1 MSDVLTETVTHI
13 VGPAI
18 HACDRAVQRCSLCGE
33 KLLDS
38 KGQMAPIGPDGKTPA
53 FLSWPVGRLL
63 RFHPGNPR
71 HEELLPD
78 TDQLPDDSCLALL
91 E

>member
-1 MSDVLTETVTHI
+1 MSVTHI
-13 VGPAI
+13 TGICMYTPGRAI
-18 HACDRAVQRCSLCGE
+18 QRCGLCGE

-38 KGQMAPIGPDGKTPA
+38 KGQMGPIGPDGSPPQFLQWPA
-53 FLSWPVGRLL
+53 NRLL
-63 RFHPGNPR
+63 RWHDGNPR

-78 TDQLPDDSCLALL
+78 TDKLPDDICLELV